1 MLNKT
6 QAVVL
11 HHIRYGDASLIVTL
25 YTERFGRLTCM
36 VSGVH
41 SKKSRF
47 PPTYFQPLTLLETE
61 IYYKQNREMQ
71 RLKELAC
78 PFHYT
83 TIPFAIAKS
92 SIALFLAEVLFI
104 TLREEEANPALFSFL
119 FHSFQLL
126 DTKEEGISNF
136 HLLFLLNYSRYLG
149 IFPAELEQMHPAGE
163 LSVFRNMPGEAWQA
177 LADMNGISM
186 ATPEKLIIGQ
196 HVRTLLL
203 ERLVRYFA
211 LHMDG
216 MERLKSLQ
224 VLKDIFN

>member
-6 QAVVL
+6 QAIVL
-11 HHIRYGDASLIVTL
+11 HHIRYGDSSLIVTL
-25 YTERFGRLTCM
+25 YTERHGRLTCM

-41 SKKSRF
+41 SKRSKF
-47 PPTYFQPLTLLETE
+47 PPTYFQPLTLLEAE

-83 TIPFAIAKS
+83 TIPFIITKS
-92 SIALFLAEVLFI
+92 SIALFLAEVLYI

-136 HLLFLLNYSRYLG
+136 HLLFLLNFSKYLG
-149 IFPAELEQMHPAGE
+149 IFPAELAHIQGARE
-163 LSVFRNMPGEAWQA
+163 LSVFSHMPEEAWQA
-177 LADMNGISM
+177 LVDLTSTSLA
-186 ATPEKLIIGQ
+186 APEKIFISQ
-196 HVRTLLL
+196 KTRTLLL

-211 LHMDG
+211 LHIDG
-216 MERLKSLQ
+216 MDRLKSLQ
-224 VLKDIFN
+224 VLKEIFN